1 MLKGI
6 SKSTTGKVH
15 RSAVMLTIFILAAL
29 LLALSS
35 GCSDRNNASPVL
47 TESRASL
54 LEEIES
60 LLPHWDRKHLTA
72 SLDITMAECTQ
83 ADLENARL
91 LLSCHQEKDVLL
103 HCGEEVDLNQC
114 YAEVSEECH
123 AVGTVSQACTEAY
136 EVFLADDSP
145 AAQKIMEDT
154 IDECPGA
161 RLGAQLSQAAYKTD
175 VAASLPLG
183 YALHNTYTGI
193 SSAGGFAYI
202 ATSNTAGGTACQVV
216 FKGTDSLVDVKKD
229 LASALA
235 EACEPEPGLNLG
247 QCGSGFLEQYRS
259 LRDQGLVADVQAMV
273 GGGEC
278 SGGLCPSTATAWAL
292 RWPPCSPRNSGPLMP
307 LFTARASLSRSP
319 LASRARLS
327 RRMRIATRPLST
339 RTAGPTGAIPCQA
352 CLPLFWTSSTSAAPL
367 RSIGSITRS
376 ALSSSMKS
384 PRIFHPMA
392 CSPSVTKSAATSNAW
407 RRAVHKYCGWAL
419 PAAMILLSAFFLIPE
434 PLTGSA
440 IAVRAACWKA

>member
-35 GCSDRNNASPVL
+35 GCSDSNNASPVL

-60 LLPHWDRKHLTA
+60 LLPHWDRKHLPA

-278 SGGLCPSTATAWAL
+278 SGGLSVYGHSLGAAL
-292 RWPPCSPRNSGPLMP
+292 AS
-307 LFTARASLSRSP
+307 LFTAELWTVDAALYSPGFLKQVTFGEPRTFEPEDADRYQAAIDKDRWTNWGDPVPSLPPAILDFKHFGSAFEIYRQYHTFGSFFFYEEPQDFSP
-319 LASRARLS
+319 D
-327 RRMRIATRPLST
+327 
-339 RTAGPTGAIPCQA
+339 GE
-352 CLPLFWTSSTSAAPL
+352 LPI
-367 RSIGSITRS
+367 RHRIGSYIER
-376 ALSSSMKS
+376 LE
-384 PRIFHPMA
+384 A
-392 CSPSVTKSAATSNAW
+392 CS
-407 RRAVHKYCGWAL
+407 R
-419 PAAMILLSAFFLIPE
+419 
-434 PLTGSA
+434 
-440 IAVRAACWKA
+440 